1 MISFVAGNAHA
12 GTDGTEEAVNC
23 TGRSWQYLT
32 ADGEWR
38 TNVTFPNDDQTSV
51 KFDGFFN
58 STGSG
63 EFTVSSIPASIAPA
77 VSDTLYGRTIQANLT
92 CNQDDMVDEGDSC
105 VSFQVEFNNYRCVN
119 VTLAETLTAR
129 QVMLASP
136 STLACSRY
144 RGRGVDVAFPRA
156 RRAFIE

>member
-1 MISFVAGNAHA
+1 MISFVTGNAHA

-32 ADGEWR
+32 ADDEWR
-38 TNVTFPNDDQTSV
+38 TNVTFPNEDQTSV
-51 KFDGFFN
+51 RFDGFFN

-77 VSDTLYGRTIQANLT
+77 VSDTLYGRRIQVNLT
-92 CNQDDMVDEGDSC
+92 CNQEDDMVDEGDSC
-105 VSFQVEFNNYRCVN
+105 VSFQVEFSNYRCVN
-119 VTLAETLTAR
+119 VTLAAR
-129 QVMLASP
+129 QVMLAPP
-136 STLACSRY
+136 STLACARY

-156 RRAFIE
+156 RHILIE